1 MNGRAADDERCAGF
15 INQDGVHLVHDGEVM
30 AALDLFFFARRH
42 AVVAEI
48 IKTELG
54 VRAVGD
60 VTIVLLATDAWRLVV
75 QNAADGQAKKF
86 VNRTHPLGVARGE
99 VIVDR
104 HEMDA
109 APGERVEI
117 NGQGGDERFAFAGG
131 HFGDAPAVQGVAA
144 DELHIERNHLPEQWM
159 LAHDDFRL
167 AFGET
172 AAGVFDD
179 SERFGQ
185 DLIERL
191 GQLRFVLN
199 LRESRLPIGG
209 FLAQLVVRKLLK
221 SGLGLVDAMNE
232 RPKFFH
238 FAIILRPENPFQKI
252 HSKPK

>member
-1 MNGRAADDERCAGF
+1 
-15 INQDGVHLVHDGEVM
+15 M

-54 VRAVGD
+54 IRAEGD

-75 QNAADGQAKKF
+75 QNAADGQAKKC
-86 VNRTHPLGVARGE
+86 VNRAHPFGVARGE
-99 VIVDR
+99 VVVDR
-104 HEMDA
+104 HEVDA
-109 APGERVEI
+109 ASGERVEI

-172 AAGVFDD
+172 AAGVFNDG
-179 SERFGQ
+179 ERFRQ
-185 DLIERL
+185 DLIERP

-199 LRESRLPIGG
+199 LRESRLPNGG
-209 FLAQLVVRKLLK
+209 FLAELVVGKFLE
-221 SGLGLVDAMNE
+221 SGLDLVDPADE
-232 RPKFFH
+232 RPKFLH
-238 FAIILRPENPFQKI
+238 FAVILRPENPFQKI
-252 HSKPK
+252 HSKTK